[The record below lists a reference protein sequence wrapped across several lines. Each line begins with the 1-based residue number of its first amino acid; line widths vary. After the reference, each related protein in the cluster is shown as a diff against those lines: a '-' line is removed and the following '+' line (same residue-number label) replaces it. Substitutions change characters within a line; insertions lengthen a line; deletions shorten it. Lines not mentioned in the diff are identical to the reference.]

1 MVKIVLAGAGA
12 FLLLAAAGIVEQG
25 QLLAARPVA
34 HVKRDASGELPGPSH
49 APSARKSEWHITPHP
64 MLPAP
69 VSKASL
75 NDVVKQT
82 CAGCHSD
89 LRKLG
94 NMSLQGFDLET
105 FGATSPAL
113 AEKMIGKLR
122 TGMMPPPGRPRP
134 AGDTLLRLTE
144 ALEKQMD
151 ARAIA
156 TPNVGI
162 RPFQRLNRAE
172 YESAIRELLALDIEA
187 DSWLPLDTKSANF
200 DNISDVQTP
209 SATVLESYLDAA
221 SSISRLAI
229 GDPGDSPTTTNF
241 KVSRLASQLEPEPG
255 APEGTRGGTSAM
267 HVFPSDGEYIFSV
280 RMYATPAGLLFGS
293 TAPFNEKVE
302 ISVNGERIA
311 LIDLDRGMNEADPN
325 GLELRTK
332 PVRIRAGPSRVTAAF
347 VKTFE
352 GPVND
357 NIAPVGYSIADTQIG
372 IQNGITVQ
380 AHVQFF
386 AVTGPLNATGVS
398 DTPSRRRIFSCRPTN
413 ALEAR
418 PCAERII
425 NKLASAAYRRP
436 VSAVD
441 SKSLM
446 TFYDTEAKTDG
457 FELGVRAAVE
467 AILASPLFI
476 FRGEEIPITAKPGS
490 TVQVSSIDMASRL
503 SFFLWGGPPDSTL
516 LAVARRG
523 ALSDTAGLAVQT
535 KRMLAD
541 PRAEA
546 LSTRFAA
553 QWLRLQ
559 DIDKVNPNYLLFPD
573 YREQLALD
581 MRKETEL
588 FFNSL
593 VRENRSLLDL
603 YSADYSYM
611 NEALAKHYGIPN
623 VAGTEFRR
631 VKYTD
636 PSRRGI
642 LGHASILTL
651 TSHSNRTSP
660 VLRGKWVME
669 VLMGSPPPPPPPDVP
684 DLEKTGDV
692 KDGRLLTTRERME
705 AHRANISCRSCHAFI
720 DPIGLALDNFDVTG
734 KWRIH
739 ENDMPLDT
747 RGEYYDGTKISGSQD
762 LRAVL
767 LKRPVPLVRT
777 FTQNLLSYAIGRR
790 IEYFDG
796 PTIRKIEYATRA
808 KKYRLQDIVI
818 GVVKSDAFRMRT
830 VPPLR
835 AEASVTSSPSR

>member
-1 MVKIVLAGAGA
+1 MMKFAFAGTCTL
-12 FLLLAAAGIVEQG
+12 LLLAGGAILKHSEV
-25 QLLAARPVA
+25 LDARPLPPVRLHGLVEVA
-34 HVKRDASGELPGPSH
+34 IAAPWAPRNRGDGYFTAH
-49 APSARKSEWHITPHP
+49 ATVARHLSA
-64 MLPAP
+64 
-69 VSKASL
+69 VSL
-75 NDVVKQT
+75 NDVVKQN

-89 LRKLG
+89 QRKLG
-94 NMSLQGFDLET
+94 NMSLQGFNFET

-113 AEKMIGKLR
+113 AEKIIGKLR

-134 AGDTLLRLTE
+134 GGDTLLLLTE

-151 ARAIA
+151 ARAVA
-156 TPNVGI
+156 APRVGM

-172 YESAIRELLALDIEA
+172 YESAIRDLLVLDITA
-187 DSWLPLDTKSANF
+187 GSWLPLDTKSANF

-209 SATVLESYLDAA
+209 SVTVLESYLDAA
-221 SSISRLAI
+221 SAISRIAV

-241 KVSRLASQLEPEPG
+241 KVSRLASQLEPESG
-255 APEGTRGGTSAM
+255 APEGTRGGTSAI
-267 HVFPSDGEYIFSV
+267 HAFPADGEYVFSV
-280 RMYATPAGLLFGS
+280 RLFATPAGLLFGS

-311 LIDLDRGMNEADPN
+311 IIELDRNMNEADPT
-325 GLELRTK
+325 GMELRTK

-380 AHVQFF
+380 AHVQTFS
-386 AVTGPLNATGVS
+386 VTGPLNPTGVS
-398 DTPSRRRIFSCRPTN
+398 DTPSRRRIFGCRPTSP
-413 ALEAR
+413 LEAR
-418 PCAERII
+418 PCAERIV
-425 NKLASAAYRRP
+425 NRLASAAYRRP
-436 VSAVD
+436 VSATD
-441 SKSLM
+441 SRMLM
-446 TFYDTEAKTDG
+446 AFYDASAKTDG

-476 FRGEEIPITAKPGS
+476 FRGEEIPASAKPGS
-490 TVQVSSIDMASRL
+490 TVPVTSIDMASRL

-523 ALSDTAGLAVQT
+523 GLSDTAGLAVQT

-541 PRAEA
+541 PRTLA
-546 LSTRFAA
+546 LSTRFAS
-553 QWLRLQ
+553 QWLRLP
-559 DIDKVNPNYLLFPD
+559 DIEKVNPNYLLYPD

-611 NEALAKHYGIPN
+611 NEALARHYGIPN
-623 VAGTEFRR
+623 ISGKEFRQ

-636 PSRRGI
+636 PNRRGI
-642 LGHASILTL
+642 LGHASVLTL
-651 TSHSNRTSP
+651 TSHSSRTSP

-684 DLEKTGDV
+684 DLEKTGEV
-692 KDGRLLTTRERME
+692 KEGRLLTTRERME
-705 AHRANISCRSCHAFI
+705 MHRASPSCRSCHVFI
-720 DPIGLALDNFDVTG
+720 DPIGLALDNFDGTG
-734 KWRIH
+734 QWRIR

-747 RGEYYDGTKISGSQD
+747 RGEYYDGTRISGSQD
-762 LRAVL
+762 LRQVL

-777 FTQNLLSYAIGRR
+777 FTQNLLSYAVGRR
-790 IEYFDG
+790 YEYFDG
-796 PTIRKIEYATRA
+796 PAVRKIEYATRA
-808 KKYRLQDIVI
+808 KNYRVQDIVL

-830 VPPLR
+830 VPSLR
-835 AEASVTSSPSR
+835 AEASATSSPSR

>member
-1 MVKIVLAGAGA
+1 MMKFIFAGAGT
-12 FLLLAAAGIVEQG
+12 FLALTAAGISAKS
-25 QLLAARPVA
+25 QLLNAGAVPAARSDALSVTTVA
-34 HVKRDASGELPGPSH
+34 SRVRTVPRGGRHAIARLAAPALLP
-49 APSARKSEWHITPHP
+49 
-64 MLPAP
+64 
-69 VSKASL
+69 KATL
-75 NDVVKQT
+75 NDVVKQN

-89 LRKLG
+89 QRKLG
-94 NMSLQGFDLET
+94 NMSLQGFDLAT

-122 TGMMPPPGRPRP
+122 TGMMPPPGRARP
-134 AGDTLLRLTE
+134 AGDTLLQLTE
-144 ALEKQMD
+144 ALERQMD
-151 ARAIA
+151 ARAVT

-162 RPFQRLNRAE
+162 RPFQRLNRSE
-172 YESAIRELLALDIEA
+172 YENAIRDLLALEISA

-209 SATVLESYLDAA
+209 SATVLEAYLDAA
-221 SSISRLAI
+221 SSISRIAV

-241 KVSRLASQLEPEPG
+241 KVSRLASQIEPEPG
-255 APEGTRGGTSAM
+255 APEGTRGGVSSM
-267 HVFPSDGEYIFSV
+267 HVFPADGEYIFAV
-280 RMYATPAGLLFGS
+280 RMFGTPQGFLFGQ

-302 ISVNGERIA
+302 ISVNGERVAI
-311 LIDLDRGMNEADPN
+311 IDLDRNMNEADPT
-325 GLELRTK
+325 GLEIRTK
-332 PVRIRAGPSRVTAAF
+332 PIPIRAGPSRVTAAF

-357 NIAPVGYSIADTQIG
+357 NMAPVGYSIADTQIG

-386 AVTGPLNATGVS
+386 SVTGPMNATGVS
-398 DTPSRRRIFSCRPTN
+398 DTPSRRRIFSCRSTST
-413 ALEAR
+413 AEAR
-418 PCAERII
+418 PCAERIV
-425 NKLASAAYRRP
+425 NRLASAAYRRP
-436 VSAVD
+436 VSAAD
-441 SKSLM
+441 SKALM
-446 TFYDTEAKTDG
+446 SFYDADAKTGG
-457 FELGVRAAVE
+457 FEMGVRSAVE

-476 FRGEEIPITAKPGS
+476 FRGEEIPAAAKPGS
-490 TVQVSSIDMASRL
+490 TVLVSSTDMASRL

-523 ALSDTAGLAVQT
+523 GLSDTIGVVTQT

-541 PRAEA
+541 PRSSA
-546 LSTRFAA
+546 LSTRFAS

-559 DIDKVNPNYLLFPD
+559 DIDKVNPNYLLYPD

-593 VRENRSLLDL
+593 VHENRSLLDL

-611 NEALAKHYGIPN
+611 NEALAKHYGIPD
-623 VAGTEFRR
+623 VTGTDFRK

-636 PSRRGI
+636 PNRRGI
-642 LGHASILTL
+642 LGHASVLTL

-684 DLEKTGDV
+684 DLEKTGDI
-692 KDGRLLTTRERME
+692 KEGRLLTTRERME
-705 AHRANISCRSCHAFI
+705 AHRANPSCKSCHVFI
-720 DPIGLALDNFDVTG
+720 DPIGLALDNFDGTG
-734 KWRIH
+734 QWRIR

-747 RGEYYDGTKISGSQD
+747 QGEYYDGTKISGSND
-762 LRAVL
+762 LRQVL

-777 FTQNLLSYAIGRR
+777 FTQNLLSYAVGRR
-790 IEYFDG
+790 YQYFDG
-796 PTIRKIEYATRA
+796 PAIRKIEYATRA
-808 KKYRLQDIVI
+808 KNYRVQDIVL

-830 VPPLR
+830 VPLLHT
-835 AEASVTSSPSR
+835 ETSVTSTPDR